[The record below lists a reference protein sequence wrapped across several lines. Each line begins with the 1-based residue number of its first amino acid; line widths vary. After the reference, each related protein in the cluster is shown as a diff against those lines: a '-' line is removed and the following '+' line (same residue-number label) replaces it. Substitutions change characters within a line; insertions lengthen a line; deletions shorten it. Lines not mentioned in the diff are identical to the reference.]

1 MKVLIVDDEP
11 GLAAG
16 LAAWLRENGWENVGA
31 ATTSD
36 EAIAWINQ
44 HGHLDVLVTDVFI
57 TPADGMALRESLQ
70 AHLPKMKT
78 IFISGYDVSEHAPR
92 MEGHPFL
99 QKPVTGD
106 DLDTAIRKLYEA
118 PTPRVATATPKATP
132 QAAAP
137 QAVTPQAVAP
147 QAVAP
152 QAVVAT
158 PKAIPQ
164 AVTPQAVAP
173 QAVVATPK
181 AIPQAVTPQ
190 AVTPQAVVATPKAT
204 PQAVTPRA
212 AATPQVAAVAPQAV
226 NQQAATP
233 RVASPRPVAPQAA
246 APRVAEAQ
254 AGTPRVASPQ
264 AKVPQTATPPKAKA
278 ARAASGPVAAAA
290 ATVGREVELPDD
302 EMVGIVI
309 GEYQIEARIG
319 SSPQGAIYRALQ
331 TNMGRHVRFYTLDRE
346 LAADPTEI
354 QRFISNAS
362 VKANVAHPSI
372 FAVYEAGEKD
382 GIYYY
387 SCEYLPCRPL
397 RQIRE
402 AGEVPDV
409 NTALQVM
416 KVVADVMTYFVRER
430 ITHNFLNDNA
440 ILLTKNNRPR
450 IANIAVHQA
459 AEEFSVADEMAQ
471 LGRVIIE
478 VLPEE
483 AQALGVRKLAESLAS
498 GEVTFP
504 GWPALGKAVA
514 DLEPKVAP
522 EDAYKLDAQERGAI
536 RMVEEAK
543 KRQKRGMIISSLV
556 SLGLLAAALGSV
568 WFFHLREK
576 GAVARTFDRMIEVP
590 GGPFV
595 YQDGEKLNLPTFYI
609 DEYEVTIGQYAEF
622 LKYLEEHP
630 DEAEKFNHSE
640 QPKGKSHLPEK
651 WATEELATGP
661 MPGYYER
668 AQRWAKYRDAPLD
681 VNSPVFGVDW
691 FDAYAYANWKGHRL
705 PTEKEWE
712 KAARGTAGYVFPW
725 GDDDDPKLVNS
736 GNDTDR
742 NPKKGGEI
750 DGWDAWAPVDEVKT
764 DKSMFGVIGMAGN
777 VSEWTSS
784 RATDPQLPSQEV
796 PVIRGGNWRTPKDY
810 QLTRRVLKL
819 TELQTDEALGFR
831 TVSDPPPKGSSR

>member
-132 QAAAP
+132 QA
-137 QAVTPQAVAP
+137 
-147 QAVAP
+147 VAP

-164 AVTPQAVAP
+164 AVTPRAVAP

-181 AIPQAVTPQ
+181 AI
-190 AVTPQAVVATPKAT
+190 PQAVVATPKAT

-246 APRVAEAQ
+246 APRAAEAQ

-387 SCEYLPCRPL
+387 SCEYLPCRSL

-459 AEEFSVADEMAQ
+459 AEEFSFTDEMAQ
-471 LGRVIIE
+471 LGRIIIE
-478 VLPEE
+478 VLPED

-568 WFFHLREK
+568 WFFLLREK

-705 PTEKEWE
+705 PTEQEWE

-750 DGWDAWAPVDEVKT
+750 DGWDAWAPVDAVET

-784 RATDPQLPSQEV
+784 RAADPQLPSQEV

-831 TVSDPPPKGSSR
+831 TVSDPPPKGSAR

>member
-132 QAAAP
+132 QA
-137 QAVTPQAVAP
+137 
-147 QAVAP
+147 VAP

-164 AVTPQAVAP
+164 AVTPRAVAP

-181 AIPQAVTPQ
+181 AI
-190 AVTPQAVVATPKAT
+190 PQAVVATPKAT

-246 APRVAEAQ
+246 APRAAEAQ

-387 SCEYLPCRPL
+387 SCEYLPCRSL

-459 AEEFSVADEMAQ
+459 AEEFSFTDEMAQ
-471 LGRVIIE
+471 LGRIIIE
-478 VLPEE
+478 VLPED

-568 WFFHLREK
+568 WFFLLREK

-609 DEYEVTIGQYAEF
+609 AEYEVTIGQYAEF

-705 PTEKEWE
+705 PTEQEWE

-784 RATDPQLPSQEV
+784 RAADPQLPSQEV

-831 TVSDPPPKGSSR
+831 TVSDPPPKGSAR